1 MRLPLQK
8 DTQAQRQLLRQLIW
22 SLCVVAP
29 SSLALA
35 DEGTTK
41 KSESSPTP
49 ALTLPTFP
57 SSVPAP
63 TAVAP
68 TATPALLPV
77 LPPATPIAPAAQAA
91 PTLSLPAAPAP
102 KTTLPAP
109 TIVAPTV
116 PAPPVA
122 APADAASAKKDAV
135 IISMPNTLPAPTA
148 TSAITNNKTTLP
160 AAPTA
165 AAPMATVNNS
175 AAAKNSAV
183 PAPGEQ
189 VSIKFGAPIDKT
201 KPADNGIAQGQRTIP
216 NASAPAEPQAPA
228 AFRLSD
234 KANSDKVPAV
244 PAPPVVTQNTTKAP
258 TPVVD
263 LPAASPKLL
272 TTAAPKALASIP
284 PTSGSQ
290 LNDKQSP
297 TAKGVESKLSD
308 TKSVEAKPT
317 TMGSLTVSPEGIA
330 PSTPSKDE
338 SRRGAVLIRPK
349 AIVLG
354 QEPTALVQAD
364 KPSPVTSE
372 TAKAA
377 LSPTTK
383 PSTSPQAL
391 ASSATG
397 SSSAKMKSVDS
408 KVSPLPPAEHVA
420 AEKVSLKMS
429 DAIKPA
435 EPITLSNDSAKLP
448 SSTAIVQAAPASKLP
463 APQVSTVP
471 QVSAIPQVSTAP
483 KVPAPPQLSSVPLVP
498 PAASAGMP
506 DAVVVAPVPAKAIAT
521 DVAQP
526 VVSDAEI
533 STETKLASSKKYS
546 KPADRTIQVGTVALT
561 TMRVDDKDVVKCEVD
576 DSTVCRAIV
585 TADGEVALLPGKV
598 GVTRATL
605 WVKEANGQSKV
616 ETADIQVG
624 EVLPIANTDSV
635 ELGKLNDSLQ
645 RLYPSTSLRVVASDR
660 CIEICGEAD
669 SEQQAREVLQL
680 VRKLCLVPVK
690 DKVTVR

>member
-63 TAVAP
+63 AAVAP

-91 PTLSLPAAPAP
+91 PTLSLPAAP
-102 KTTLPAP
+102 KSTLPSP
-109 TIVAPTV
+109 TVVAPTV
-116 PAPPVA
+116 PSPKVA

-135 IISMPNTLPAPTA
+135 IISMPNTLPVPTA

-160 AAPTA
+160 AAPMA
-165 AAPMATVNNS
+165 AVNTS

-189 VSIKFGAPIDKT
+189 VSIKFGAPVDKA

-258 TPVVD
+258 TPAVD
-263 LPAASPKLL
+263 SPAASPKLL

-284 PTSGSQ
+284 PTSGPQ

-308 TKSVEAKPT
+308 TKSIEAKPT
-317 TMGSLTVSPEGIA
+317 TMGSLTVSSEGIA

-372 TAKAA
+372 TPKAA
-377 LSPTTK
+377 PSPATK

-408 KVSPLPPAEHVA
+408 KVSPLPPSEHVA
-420 AEKVSLKMS
+420 AEKVSLKLS

-435 EPITLSNDSAKLP
+435 EPMTLSNDSAKLP
-448 SSTAIVQAAPASKLP
+448 SSTAIVQAAPVSKLP
-463 APQVSTVP
+463 APQVSTAP
-471 QVSAIPQVSTAP
+471 Q
-483 KVPAPPQLSSVPLVP
+483 VPAPPQLSSVPLVP
-498 PAASAGMP
+498 PAVAAGMP

-526 VVSDAEI
+526 IVSDAEI
-533 STETKLASSKKYS
+533 STETKLASAKKYS

-576 DSTVCRAIV
+576 DTTVCRAIV

-635 ELGKLNDSLQ
+635 ELSKLNDSLQ

>member
-63 TAVAP
+63 AAVAP
-68 TATPALLPV
+68 TATPALLPA
-77 LPPATPIAPAAQAA
+77 LPPATPIAPTAQAA

-102 KTTLPAP
+102 KSTLPAP
-109 TIVAPTV
+109 TVVAPTV
-116 PAPPVA
+116 PAPKVA
-122 APADAASAKKDAV
+122 ASADAASAKKDAV

-165 AAPMATVNNS
+165 AAPMAVVNTS

-189 VSIKFGAPIDKT
+189 VSIKFGAPADKA

-258 TPVVD
+258 APAVDSPV
-263 LPAASPKLL
+263 ASPKLL

-284 PTSGSQ
+284 PTSGPQ

-317 TMGSLTVSPEGIA
+317 TMGSLTVSSEGIA

-364 KPSPVTSE
+364 KQSPVTSE
-372 TAKAA
+372 TPKAA
-377 LSPTTK
+377 PSPTTK

-408 KVSPLPPAEHVA
+408 KVSPLPPSEHVA

-435 EPITLSNDSAKLP
+435 EPMTLSNDSAKLP
-448 SSTAIVQAAPASKLP
+448 SSTAIVQAAPVSKLP
-463 APQVSTVP
+463 APQVSTAP
-471 QVSAIPQVSTAP
+471 LVSTAP
-483 KVPAPPQLSSVPLVP
+483 QVPAPPQLSSVPLVP

-526 VVSDAEI
+526 IVSDAEI
-533 STETKLASSKKYS
+533 STETKLASAKKYS

-576 DSTVCRAIV
+576 DTTVCRAIV